1 MNKNKEIEK
10 KLLEASIILDGLKY
24 QVVEGNEI
32 TLKDLET
39 IQSCIDEALKLLRE
53 VEKS

>member
-1 MNKNKEIEK
+1 MRKRKEIEK

-24 QVVEGNEI
+24 QLMEGDGI

-39 IQSCIDEALKLLRE
+39 MESCIDEALKLLRE
-53 VEKS
+53 VGEK